1 MSNRTVKK
9 SSASSRR
16 AKRPGA
22 SARATKRTRKP
33 ADELARLVAL
43 SDAEIDTSDIP
54 EIVDWSGAVRGRFYR
69 PVKQL
74 VTIRLDADVV
84 AWFKSR
90 NPTYQTAVN
99 RALRDYMLDHLRG
112 RKRNR
117 RAGLGRT
124 PG

>member
-54 EIVDWSGAVRGRFYR
+54 EIVDWRGAVRGRFYR

-90 NPTYQTAVN
+90 NLTYQTAVN

>member
-1 MSNRTVKK
+1 VKK

-33 ADELARLVAL
+33 TDELARLAAL
-43 SDAEIDTSDIP
+43 SDAEIDTSDVP
-54 EIVDWSGAVRGRFYR
+54 EVVDWRGAIRGRFYR

-117 RAGLGRT
+117 RVGLGRT

>member
-33 ADELARLVAL
+33 ADELARLAAL

-99 RALRDYMLDHLRG
+99 RALRDYMLDHLTG

>member
-1 MSNRTVKK
+1 MLFRS
-9 SSASSRR
+9 
-16 AKRPGA
+16 
-22 SARATKRTRKP
+22 
-33 ADELARLVAL
+33 L
-43 SDAEIDTSDIP
+43 SDAEIDTSDVP
-54 EIVDWSGAVRGRFYR
+54 EIVNWRGAIRGRFYR

-99 RALRDYMLDHLRG
+99 RALRDYMLDYLRG

-117 RAGLGRT
+117 RVGLGRT

>member
-22 SARATKRTRKP
+22 SERATKRTRKP
-33 ADELARLVAL
+33 TDELARLAAL
-43 SDAEIDTSDIP
+43 SDAEIDTSDVP
-54 EIVDWSGAVRGRFYR
+54 EIVNWRGAIRGRFYR

-99 RALRDYMLDHLRG
+99 RALRDYMLDYLRG

-117 RAGLGRT
+117 RVGLGRT